1 MKREELIA
9 MGISEENVEKI
20 IADYGKVTQKA
31 NADIAALREKAGK
44 ADDLQ
49 TAQMSCRK
57 SWMKWKQETSRN
69 LKKQTRR

>member
-9 MGISEENVEKI
+9 MGISEENVEKSLLI
-20 IADYGKVTQKA
+20 TAVPYSENRQKQQS
-31 NADIAALREKAGK
+31 LRQR
-44 ADDLQ
+44 Q

-57 SWMKWKQETSRN
+57 SWMKCKQETSRN

>member
-20 IADYGKVTQKA
+20 IAYYGSAVQREQAKA
-31 NADIAALREKAGK
+31 AELKAK
-44 ADDLQ
+44 ADSADELQ
-49 TAQMSCRK
+49 K

>member
-9 MGISEENVEKI
+9 MGISEENVEKSLLI
-20 IADYGKVTQKA
+20 TAVPYRENRQKQQS
-31 NADIAALREKAGK
+31 LRQR
-44 ADDLQ
+44 Q

>member
-20 IADYGKVTQKA
+20 IADYGRENRQKQQS
-31 NADIAALREKAGK
+31 LRQR
-44 ADDLQ
+44 Q